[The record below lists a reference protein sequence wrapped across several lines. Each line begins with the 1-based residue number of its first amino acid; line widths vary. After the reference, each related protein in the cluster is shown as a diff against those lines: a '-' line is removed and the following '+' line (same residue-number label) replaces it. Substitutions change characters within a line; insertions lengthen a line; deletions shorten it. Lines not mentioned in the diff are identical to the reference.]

1 MRESTEH
8 HLILY
13 VANELDADARAAAE
27 ALIAAD
33 PEARAFVD
41 DLQTMQQPA
50 ALPQRVADQLPAL
63 EARVAHTLR
72 TASVADPPWRAWLWP
87 ENTAGRIWAMRLA
100 LAVVLLTAGFVLGRQ
115 GGAPL
120 MPEAGVAPE
129 ALLAQAPQA
138 GAGYFDGISDI
149 HVDPLTGQVE
159 VRYQTVAERVVRGSP
174 ADPAITALLEGA
186 LLDANNPAG
195 RLNALRTLV
204 STAAHT
210 PAPDAQIVDALRMV
224 LTEEPNDGL
233 RLQALRALGLLHSG
247 HTFEAPAKATVIE
260 VMLNDANSALRIEA
274 LQLLTQNAAGTADL
288 TPYLEAATADTNAF
302 IQRSAER
309 LLDRLPETIPNR

>member
-13 VANELDADARAAAE
+13 VADELDADARAAAE

-41 DLQTMQQPA
+41 DLRAMQQPA
-50 ALPQRVADQLPAL
+50 ALPQTVADQLPAL
-63 EARVAHTLR
+63 EARIAHTLR
-72 TASVADPPWRAWLWP
+72 TASVADPPWRTWLWP
-87 ENTAGRIWAMRLA
+87 DNNAGRIWAGRLA
-100 LAVVLLTAGFVLGRQ
+100 LTVVLVAAGFVLGRQ
-115 GGAPL
+115 GGTPL
-120 MPEAGVAPE
+120 VLQEGVAPE
-129 ALLAQAPQA
+129 ALLTQA
-138 GAGYFDGISDI
+138 GSGYFDGISDI
-149 HVDPLTGQVE
+149 QVDPLTGQVE
-159 VRYQTVAERVVRGSP
+159 VRYQAIAERVVRGSP
-174 ADPAITALLEGA
+174 TDPTITSLLEGA

-195 RLNALRTLV
+195 RLDALRTLV
-204 STAAHT
+204 STAEQT
-210 PAPDAQIVDALRMV
+210 PAPDAQIVDALITL

-247 HTFEAPAKATVIE
+247 HPFEAPAKATVIE

-302 IQRSAER
+302 IQRRAER
-309 LLDRLPETIPNR
+309 LLDRLPEINPNR